1 MFMVDVSDPANPT
14 SPGCAGQDGYVH
26 DAQCV
31 IYTGPTRQYQGRE
44 ICFNFNEDTL
54 TVMDLTD
61 KSNPTV
67 VSRTNYTGS
76 TYTHQGWLAD
86 VNDMTYILL
95 DDELDELR
103 GNGPA
108 ANGRT
113 TTFIFNIADLT
124 RPVNTG
130 YYQSPAR
137 SIDHNQYTIDGLA
150 YQSNYGSGLR
160 IVDVSSVNDD
170 PTGAGFSQAGFF
182 DCHPEDDAQGGVVE
196 FLGSWSVY
204 PYFRSGYLLLNSIER
219 GVYSLKYTGN
229 GGNGRGRGR
238 GRGRGGRD

>member
-1 MFMVDVSDPANPT
+1 MMPSVLSTPVPQGS
-14 SPGCAGQDGYVH
+14 
-26 DAQCV
+26 
-31 IYTGPTRQYQGRE
+31 TRAE

-124 RPVNTG
+124 RPSTLATTSLLPGPSTTTSTPSTVLPT
-130 YYQSPAR
+130 SPITA
-137 SIDHNQYTIDGLA
+137 
-150 YQSNYGSGLR
+150 
-160 IVDVSSVNDD
+160 VVS
-170 PTGAGFSQAGFF
+170 A
-182 DCHPEDDAQGGVVE
+182 
-196 FLGSWSVY
+196 
-204 PYFRSGYLLLNSIER
+204 
-219 GVYSLKYTGN
+219 
-229 GGNGRGRGR
+229 
-238 GRGRGGRD
+238 